1 MAKSTIK
8 LPDGTIITIDGDPEE
23 IKRIISIYPG
33 EKTGSL
39 TRKEKHIGGKK
50 SEKSAQDIIL
60 EIVSHI
66 KDCEEADV
74 IEEKILDK
82 SSQVD
87 RALLSLYVADNLD
100 SKPLLSSGDIHS
112 VLKELGIKIALPNI
126 INTLRGTAIKYVMPD
141 RRNKKGGGVVQ
152 YRISRQ
158 GKQYI
163 LKVLKG

>member
-8 LPDGTIITIDGDPEE
+8 LPNGTLITIDGDPEE
-23 IKRIISIYPG
+23 IKRILSIYSG

-39 TRKEKHIGGKK
+39 TKKEKHIGE
-50 SEKSAQDIIL
+50 EKIEKPTQDIIL
-60 EIVSHI
+60 DIISHI

-87 RALLSLYVADNLD
+87 RVLLPLYIADNLK
-100 SKPLLSSGDIHS
+100 SKPLLSSGGIHS
-112 VLKELGIKIALPNI
+112 ALKELGIKIALPNI

-141 RRNKKGGGVVQ
+141 RQNKKRGGAVQ
-152 YRISRQ
+152 YRISRP

-163 LKVLKG
+163 SKVLK